1 MANGRR
7 PRRVGFE
14 QNTALD
20 TLERVLGLGQ
30 NIAQTV
36 QANRQ
41 KRDNFNAQYLNS
53 LTQGVSGITNNA
65 ELQQKLDSLMK
76 FKQNRQGSISAES
89 IEFFNIAEQNIKNQM
104 SDNSDFDLKLES
116 MNKKQ
121 KNAQDWVQMMY
132 DYNNPDTSEKQR
144 EEMRQGMDDKTF
156 RLTQEENFKQ
166 MMQGYSAD
174 KMGFYAKHN
183 DRLDNFMMNNL
194 VTTESYMTSILNN
207 WKADGKIDEEEY
219 NLYYNGIMTG
229 NAQPLLAFEAKR
241 QDLSTTLAK
250 DSITSFTDIK
260 KEFNALTNAIK
271 FGSIS
276 SDMFK
281 KYFSNEVIDVGDDT
295 GSVALN
301 DAQKQVLAAQQ
312 AFLYDELTQSNFQI
326 KKLGYQDLMFDDDNL
341 NVIDSDVAKILGVEE
356 GETWKDFN
364 ARDLS
369 ITPKIDDPDK
379 KEQEEQ
385 EEDKK
390 LKDEQINRESVSFE
404 EIENK
409 LATPEAKSILKKSN
423 NQINEAI
430 KYIKETTFSFGQEMT
445 DAEIKKLTKQFGVS
459 PSEIKSINQPG
470 VYKNSKAQFN
480 SYTNKALNL
489 IGKKGNVINKQ
500 DYKKIKKEYDKK
512 INRLQELKSLINE
525 TNEVFKE
532 LQPYSYLNIESL
544 KRNNPQAY
552 NVLQNKTSYLEEE
565 RKLQSQVSEVSTI
578 INGLDNYYDSSLP
591 KGAKTFINNLE
602 RRYNRQKDRFLK

>member
-7 PRRVGFE
+7 PRRVGFQ

-207 WKADGKIDEEEY
+207 WKADRKIDEEEY

-241 QDLSTTLAK
+241 QALSETVAK
-250 DSITSFTDIK
+250 DSIASFTDIK

-281 KYFSNEVIDVGDDT
+281 KYFSNEVIDFGEDA
-295 GSVALN
+295 GSVSLN

-369 ITPKIDDPDK
+369 ITPKIDDPEK

-385 EEDKK
+385 EEDNTFIVTPSGKK
-390 LKDEQINRESVSFE
+390 VKR
-404 EIENK
+404 
-409 LATPEAKSILKKSN
+409 PEAGQDDKIYYDQDSIDKELGLQGKPIIVKAQEEKKEKPSTKVN
-423 NQINEAI
+423 ALYNEYSTLSK
-430 KYIKETTFSFGQEMT
+430 KY
-445 DAEIKKLTKQFGVS
+445 KQVL
-459 PSEIKSINQPG
+459 
-470 VYKNSKAQFN
+470 KNSP
-480 SYTNKALNL
+480 
-489 IGKKGNVINKQ
+489 GNNDAKN
-500 DYKKIKKEYDKK
+500 KIKQAQKEVQAKLLNEGWYVNAFNQLLKADKEP
-512 INRLQELKSLINE
+512 LQRAI
-525 TNEVFKE
+525 
-532 LQPYSYLNIESL
+532 PG
-544 KRNNPQAY
+544 RMGA
-552 NVLQNKTSYLEEE
+552 
-565 RKLQSQVSEVSTI
+565 RK
-578 INGLDNYYDSSLP
+578 
-591 KGAKTFINNLE
+591 
-602 RRYNRQKDRFLK
+602 

>member
-295 GSVALN
+295 GSVA
-301 DAQKQVLAAQQ
+301 
-312 AFLYDELTQSNFQI
+312 
-326 KKLGYQDLMFDDDNL
+326 
-341 NVIDSDVAKILGVEE
+341 
-356 GETWKDFN
+356 
-364 ARDLS
+364 
-369 ITPKIDDPDK
+369 
-379 KEQEEQ
+379 
-385 EEDKK
+385 
-390 LKDEQINRESVSFE
+390 
-404 EIENK
+404 
-409 LATPEAKSILKKSN
+409 
-423 NQINEAI
+423 
-430 KYIKETTFSFGQEMT
+430 
-445 DAEIKKLTKQFGVS
+445 
-459 PSEIKSINQPG
+459 
-470 VYKNSKAQFN
+470 
-480 SYTNKALNL
+480 
-489 IGKKGNVINKQ
+489 
-500 DYKKIKKEYDKK
+500 
-512 INRLQELKSLINE
+512 
-525 TNEVFKE
+525 
-532 LQPYSYLNIESL
+532 
-544 KRNNPQAY
+544 
-552 NVLQNKTSYLEEE
+552 
-565 RKLQSQVSEVSTI
+565 
-578 INGLDNYYDSSLP
+578 
-591 KGAKTFINNLE
+591 
-602 RRYNRQKDRFLK
+602 